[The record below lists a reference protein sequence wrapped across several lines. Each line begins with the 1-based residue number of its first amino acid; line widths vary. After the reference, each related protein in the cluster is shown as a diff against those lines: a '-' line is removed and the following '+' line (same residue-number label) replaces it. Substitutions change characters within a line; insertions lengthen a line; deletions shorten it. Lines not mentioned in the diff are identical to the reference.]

1 MIKEN
6 KPIKYKFLLLGISGV
21 GKTHFLNKLFDREDN
36 IHLICHYD
44 EETFKLKLEIEK
56 QNFEITFI
64 DTNGNRISHFQS
76 LFGKKKIDAIIFMHD
91 GIEENSDDSLNYL
104 KEIIILYGREIS
116 KGNIK
121 LFFFTTKINKESVT
135 NNNTKEVDEFCK
147 ENGIMKP
154 IRIDSEI
161 MGSQYLKLI
170 VSYLTMDIYNSQ
182 RSKENNTIDLH
193 IGIDTKETKCCKS
206 GKCHIF

>member
-21 GKTHFLNKLFDREDN
+21 GKTHFLNKIFDREDN
-36 IHLICHYD
+36 IPLICHYD

-91 GIEENSDDSLNYL
+91 GIEENFDYSLIYL
-104 KEIIILYGREIS
+104 KQIINLYKRNIRMR
-116 KGNIK
+116 NIK
-121 LFFFTTKINKESVT
+121 LFFFITKINKESVS
-135 NNNTKEVDEFCK
+135 NNKTEKVFDF
-147 ENGIMKP
+147 
-154 IRIDSEI
+154 EI
-161 MGSQYLKLI
+161 MDSQYLKYI

-182 RSKENNTIDLH
+182 SFKENNTIDLH

-206 GKCHIF
+206 GKCNIF

>member
-6 KPIKYKFLLLGISGV
+6 KPIKYQFLLFGTSGV
-21 GKTHFLNKLFDREDN
+21 GKTHFLNKLCDTKDN
-36 IHLICHYD
+36 IPLIFLYD
-44 EETFKLKLEIEK
+44 DETFKLKLEIEK

-64 DTNGNRISHFQS
+64 DTNGNRLDTFGC
-76 LFGKKKIDAIIFMHD
+76 LFEKHIDAIIFMHD
-91 GIEENSDDSLNYL
+91 GTKENLDYSLIYL
-104 KEIIILYGREIS
+104 KQIINLYKRNIRMR
-116 KGNIK
+116 NIK
-121 LFFFTTKINKESVT
+121 LFFFITKINKESVS
-135 NNNTKEVDEFCK
+135 NNKTEKVFDFCK
-147 ENGIMKP
+147 ENGIMNP

-161 MGSQYLKLI
+161 MDSQYLKYI